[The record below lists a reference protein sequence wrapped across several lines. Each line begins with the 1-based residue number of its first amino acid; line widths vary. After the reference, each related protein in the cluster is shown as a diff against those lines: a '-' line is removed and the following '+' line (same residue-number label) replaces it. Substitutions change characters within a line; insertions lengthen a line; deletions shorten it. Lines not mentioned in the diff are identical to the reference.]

1 MTSSRFNLGPTLKNL
16 NISLLRFIKRS
27 GFENHDLSPTAL
39 VLVTLFFISFD
50 LFIFYFF
57 LGL

>member
-1 MTSSRFNLGPTLKNL
+1 MTSSWFNLGPTLKNL
-16 NISLLRFIKRS
+16 NIFLLRFIKRS
-27 GFENHDLSPTAL
+27 GSENHDLSPTAL

>member
-16 NISLLRFIKRS
+16 NLSLLRLIKRS
-27 GFENHDLSPTAL
+27 GSENHDLSPMAL